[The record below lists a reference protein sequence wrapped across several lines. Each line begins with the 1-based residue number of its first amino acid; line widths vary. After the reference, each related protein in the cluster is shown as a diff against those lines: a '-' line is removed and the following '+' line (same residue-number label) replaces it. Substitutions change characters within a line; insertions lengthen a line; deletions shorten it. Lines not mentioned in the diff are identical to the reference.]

1 MEKQENEKLK
11 WRFDISTFR
20 LIGRELIT
28 DRITALFELLKNSY
42 DANSTRVDIIFENV
56 TYKDNDENLIGSKIT
71 IRDNGYGMSFS
82 DIRDKWMVIG
92 TANKRKNPISPDPFN
107 RRCVGEK
114 GIGRFAVDKL
124 GNKVEITTKKNL
136 DNRWL
141 KVEIDWDNYS
151 TPREDNDITLFTD
164 IENQYSYINTENSTE
179 SGTLLEISD
188 IRENWSAGDIKRFR
202 DEANKIVSPYYTSN
216 PPFEIYISAP
226 EFKIFT
232 EKVERKTVDF
242 ATIQQEIT
250 FDKLK
255 NKQEII
261 KFNED
266 SGEFYK
272 ETIPIKSFGG
282 ISLKLYFFDEFARK
296 KYHNAFSDRIDGIKI
311 YRDGII
317 TTPFAESEY
326 SQDKKRDILGIDKR
340 LWQDMFSRV
349 STREIIGN
357 LDISKIENPLIIDS
371 TNRQDFL
378 DNTQYRELKDFIIE
392 QLYAFQQYKIF
403 VRSKKKKNINDE
415 LKEATQ
421 NVDLF
426 TSVVNQVVQSNPE
439 LRIEL
444 QPLID
449 QARKTSSTV
458 KKAIKEHKDAEKEFL
473 RKESLYLSIMSLQE
487 YAIQIAHAVRTS
499 LGKVESKAKFFYD
512 YYPDPDEAEYF
523 KLYSKEIYH
532 EMKVLDNV
540 INFMLSYSRSNLS
553 FDNIHIS
560 RLVSGLFENYKTTF
574 NSEKITLILDIRD
587 NLQINSNE
595 QFFFDIFQNLISN
608 SIKALKNNTTKLI
621 KCSLYSENNNL
632 IIIFSDNGYG
642 IPFDKREWVF
652 GLYNTT
658 TEDTGGA
665 GVGLFIVKTRIESL
679 NGTIK
684 IIDSE
689 YGNQGVSFKIEL
701 PFKK

>member
-71 IRDNGYGMSFS
+71 IKDNGYGMSFS

-164 IENQYSYINTENSTE
+164 IENQYSYINTGNSTE

-250 FDKLK
+250 FNKLK

-266 SGEFYK
+266 SGLRRL
-272 ETIPIKSFGG
+272 
-282 ISLKLYFFDEFARK
+282 SL
-296 KYHNAFSDRIDGIKI
+296 
-311 YRDGII
+311 
-317 TTPFAESEY
+317 
-326 SQDKKRDILGIDKR
+326 
-340 LWQDMFSRV
+340 
-349 STREIIGN
+349 
-357 LDISKIENPLIIDS
+357 
-371 TNRQDFL
+371 
-378 DNTQYRELKDFIIE
+378 
-392 QLYAFQQYKIF
+392 
-403 VRSKKKKNINDE
+403 
-415 LKEATQ
+415 
-421 NVDLF
+421 
-426 TSVVNQVVQSNPE
+426 
-439 LRIEL
+439 
-444 QPLID
+444 
-449 QARKTSSTV
+449 
-458 KKAIKEHKDAEKEFL
+458 
-473 RKESLYLSIMSLQE
+473 
-487 YAIQIAHAVRTS
+487 
-499 LGKVESKAKFFYD
+499 
-512 YYPDPDEAEYF
+512 
-523 KLYSKEIYH
+523 
-532 EMKVLDNV
+532 
-540 INFMLSYSRSNLS
+540 
-553 FDNIHIS
+553 
-560 RLVSGLFENYKTTF
+560 
-574 NSEKITLILDIRD
+574 
-587 NLQINSNE
+587 
-595 QFFFDIFQNLISN
+595 
-608 SIKALKNNTTKLI
+608 
-621 KCSLYSENNNL
+621 
-632 IIIFSDNGYG
+632 
-642 IPFDKREWVF
+642 
-652 GLYNTT
+652 
-658 TEDTGGA
+658 
-665 GVGLFIVKTRIESL
+665 
-679 NGTIK
+679 
-684 IIDSE
+684 
-689 YGNQGVSFKIEL
+689 
-701 PFKK
+701 

>member
-1 MEKQENEKLK
+1 MENQENEKLK

-42 DANSTRVDIIFENV
+42 DANATRVDIIFENV
-56 TYKDNDENLIGSKIT
+56 AYKDNDENLIGSKIT
-71 IRDNGYGMSFS
+71 IKDNGFGMSFS

-136 DNRWL
+136 DNLWL

-151 TPREDNDITLFTD
+151 MPREDNDITLFTD
-164 IENQYSYINTENSTE
+164 IENQYSYINTWNSAE

-202 DEANKIVSPYYTSN
+202 EEANKIVSPYYTSN
-216 PPFEIYISAP
+216 PPFEIFISAP

-232 EKVERKTVDF
+232 EKVERKAVDF
-242 ATIQQEIT
+242 ATIQQNIT

-255 NKQEII
+255 NQQEII
-261 KFNED
+261 KFNENT
-266 SGEFYK
+266 GEFYK
-272 ETIPIKSFGG
+272 ERIPIKSFGG
-282 ISLKLYFFDEFARK
+282 ISLMLYFFDESARK
-296 KYHNAFSDRIDGIKI
+296 RYHTAYTDRIDGIKI

-340 LWQDMFSRV
+340 LWQDMFDRV

-357 LDISKIENPLIIDS
+357 LDISKKENPNIIDS
-371 TNRQDFL
+371 TNRQDFI
-378 DNTQYRELKDFIIE
+378 DNLEYRELKEFIIE
-392 QLYAFQQYKIF
+392 QLFAFQQYKIY
-403 VRSKKKKNINDE
+403 VRSKKKKSISDE
-415 LKEATQ
+415 LKEANQ

-449 QARKTSSTV
+449 QAKKTSSTV
-458 KKAIKEHKDAEKEFL
+458 KKVIKEHKDAEKEFL

-512 YYPDPDEAEYF
+512 YYPDPEEAEYF

-532 EMKVLDNV
+532 EMKVLDGV

-560 RLVSGLFENYKTTF
+560 KLVSGLFENYKTTF
-574 NSEKITLILDIRD
+574 NSEKIDVILDIRD

-595 QFFFDIFQNLISN
+595 QFFYDIFQNLISN
-608 SIKALKNNTTKLI
+608 SIKALKNNQNKLI

-642 IPFDKREWVF
+642 IPLDKREWVF

-689 YGNQGVSFKIEL
+689 YGNQGVSFRIEL